1 MSQRVTAA
9 RKALMTLIE
18 DAVANKVDPLGE
30 AVWVTN
36 GPPTGYAPP
45 SVVTLMNISQPIE
58 KPAMGTSRPRRRN
71 VEFNVGVSISL
82 FGDELV
88 VEETADFH
96 DELVDLIEDALR
108 ESPGDRLSGAA
119 QAAWLSRIEGPNAE
133 TVADPE
139 SQQVVGRIVESVL
152 TITAIVDY

>member
-9 RKALMTLIE
+9 RKALMALIE
-18 DAVANKVDPLGE
+18 DAVSDVVDPLGE
-30 AVWVTN
+30 SVWVTI

-45 SVVTLMNISQPIE
+45 SVVTLMSIRQPIE
-58 KPAMGTSRPRRRN
+58 RHVMGTSRPRRRS
-71 VEFNVGVSISL
+71 VDFNVGVSISL

-108 ESPGDRLSGAA
+108 ASPGDRLDGAA
-119 QAAWLSRIEGPNAE
+119 QTAWVSNIEGPNAE

-139 SQQVVGRIVESVL
+139 SRQVIGRTVESVV
-152 TITAIVDY
+152 TVSAIVDY